1 MKRQQLLYGM
11 DEFTKGQIP
20 SETTT
25 GTAGNETDILSEMCL
40 LLVYCVSGNEI
51 VNAKMAK

>member
-1 MKRQQLLYGM
+1 MYGM